1 MATTATEA
9 RPGPLIEFL
18 GRSWT
23 VDSPVRATVFNDKT
37 GTVAFA
43 IDGGDIALARCD
55 GDDIPIANARTNAEG
70 VLEITPNE
78 HPPHPLTRIV
88 ADRRLGL
95 SLAADGR
102 NGFLGGDRNGGLF
115 SIEQDGQI
123 LELASFG
130 DKPVQC
136 VAATSESGLSA
147 CAVGHDIHLYG
158 TRFDNA
164 LASFRHDRPVAAL
177 AFDPKGKRLAAAH
190 EDGLTLWPTDGSNA
204 APRTLDCAG
213 THTAIAWSPDNRFVA
228 SSVADNAVHAWR
240 LRDGAGFDLAGLAAP
255 STGLAWGRMS
265 PFLVSAGDMRIVCW
279 PMGKAQPGL
288 PPRAETFGIP
298 SEIRVTGVACHP
310 QNDTVAAGYAN
321 GAVLLYRYGRAG
333 EIFVKGPGDGAVN
346 AVAWSADGQHL
357 GLGTEDGFV
366 AVVSFPAG
374 FFK

>member
-1 MATTATEA
+1 MATTETQ
-9 RPGPLIEFL
+9 PGPLIEFL
-18 GRSWT
+18 GRSWA
-23 VDSPVRATVFNDKT
+23 VDSPVRATVFNDMT
-37 GTVAFA
+37 STVAFA
-43 IDGGDIALARCD
+43 LDGGDIALARCD

-70 VLEITPNE
+70 VLEVTPNE
-78 HPPHPLTRIV
+78 HPPQPLTRIV
-88 ADRRLGL
+88 AATRIGL

-115 SIEQDGQI
+115 SIEQDGQV
-123 LELASFG
+123 LELTDFG
-130 DKPVQC
+130 ERPVRC
-136 VAATSESGLSA
+136 VAATSESGLRA

-158 TRFDNA
+158 TDFDSA

-177 AFDPKGKRLAAAH
+177 AFDPNGKRLAAAH
-190 EDGLTLWPTDGSNA
+190 EGGLTLWSTERPNA
-204 APRTLDCAG
+204 APRTLSSAG

-228 SSVADNAVHAWR
+228 SSVSDNAVHAWR
-240 LRDGAGFDLAGLAAP
+240 LRDGIGFDLAGLAAP
-255 STGLAWGRMS
+255 STGLGWGRKS
-265 PFLVSAGDMRIVCW
+265 RFLVSAGDTRIVCW
-279 PMGKAQPGL
+279 PLGQAQPDS
-288 PPRAETFGIP
+288 PPPAETFGIP
-298 SEIRVTGVACHP
+298 SEIRVTGVACHA
-310 QNDTVAAGYAN
+310 QNDTIAAGYAN

>member
-18 GRSWT
+18 GRSWAVNT
-23 VDSPVRATVFNDKT
+23 PVRATVFNDKT
-37 GTVAFA
+37 ATVAFA
-43 IDGGDIALARCD
+43 LDGGDIALARCD
-55 GDDIPIANARTNAEG
+55 GDDIPIANAHTNAEG

-88 ADRRLGL
+88 AETRRGL

-102 NGFLGGDRNGGLF
+102 SGFLGGDRNGGLF

-123 LELASFG
+123 LELADFG
-130 DKPVQC
+130 EEPVRC
-136 VAATSESGLSA
+136 VAAASESGLRA

-158 TRFDNA
+158 ANFKSA
-164 LASFRHDRPVAAL
+164 LASFRHDRLVAAL

-190 EDGLTLWPTDGSNA
+190 EGGLTLWSTERSNA

-213 THTAIAWSPDNRFVA
+213 AHTAIAWSPDNRFIA
-228 SSVADNAVHAWR
+228 SSVSDNAVHAWR

-255 STGLAWGRMS
+255 STGLAWGRKS
-265 PFLVSAGDMRIVCW
+265 RFLVSAGGTRIVCW
-279 PMGKAQPGL
+279 PMGQTQQNS
-288 PPRAETFGIP
+288 PPRAETLGIP
-298 SEIRVTGVACHP
+298 SEICVTGVSCHP
-310 QNDTVAAGYAN
+310 QNDTIAAGYAN